1 MIVNGAGLVGAG
13 MKDGSRKAATVSER
27 WDMEGAA
34 LDGAM
39 LGLVIGDVLM
49 VVWIVYVW
57 LQ

>member
-1 MIVNGAGLVGAG
+1 M
-13 MKDGSRKAATVSER
+13 SE